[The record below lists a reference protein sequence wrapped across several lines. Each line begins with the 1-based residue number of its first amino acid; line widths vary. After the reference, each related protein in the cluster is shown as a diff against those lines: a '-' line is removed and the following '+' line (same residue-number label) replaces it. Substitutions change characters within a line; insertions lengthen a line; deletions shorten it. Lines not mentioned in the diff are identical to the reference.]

1 MLLRN
6 LSASSALSLDEYA
19 DIDRFRDSERYVRAE
34 SIPLSADRFSAA
46 RASLELPPYT
56 LSLVRTFPR
65 IINGYDTGSRLLIV
79 VPMDDIS
86 SARINGEP
94 IGQCLLLLKG
104 SMNCTVLEPE
114 ARQVAILSA
123 RPETLNCGWIAF
135 ENGYLLFRPSPNQ
148 LVNLQTAIRS
158 MLELASDGAGTISA
172 PVMQGA
178 TQASVLKALNAA
190 INRNNVHN
198 AADRKSLDR
207 YKSIVDRID
216 DLLRSNPTKRP
227 NCDRL
232 AEQAGASART
242 LQTAVRSICGLS
254 TQSYVRL
261 RRLWLVRRQL
271 RTGASAL
278 TVRAAALAHGFVH
291 MGEFSET
298 YRKTFGEL
306 PSETLAN
313 IRRSLA

>member
-19 DIDRFRDSERYVRAE
+19 DSERYVRAE

-114 ARQVAILSA
+114 ARQVA
-123 RPETLNCGWIAF
+123 
-135 ENGYLLFRPSPNQ
+135 
-148 LVNLQTAIRS
+148 
-158 MLELASDGAGTISA
+158 
-172 PVMQGA
+172 
-178 TQASVLKALNAA
+178 
-190 INRNNVHN
+190 
-198 AADRKSLDR
+198 
-207 YKSIVDRID
+207 
-216 DLLRSNPTKRP
+216 
-227 NCDRL
+227 
-232 AEQAGASART
+232 
-242 LQTAVRSICGLS
+242 
-254 TQSYVRL
+254 
-261 RRLWLVRRQL
+261 
-271 RTGASAL
+271 
-278 TVRAAALAHGFVH
+278 
-291 MGEFSET
+291 
-298 YRKTFGEL
+298 
-306 PSETLAN
+306 
-313 IRRSLA
+313 